1 MAKKKLNIDPNY
13 ICAQQPFFSFY
24 PKRIESTQRLNI
36 KQKLGFFPFFP
47 FLYYSFHP
55 KLLVIFST
63 FVYSKMLSS
72 LKKSINI
79 ISILPLI

>member
-36 KQKLGFFPFFP
+36 KQKLGFFPF
-47 FLYYSFHP
+47 LYYSFHP

-63 FVYSKMLSS
+63 FVYFKMLSS
-72 LKKSINI
+72 LKKSINK